1 MKKNINII
9 IIAVLAIAVI
19 VETIIIASGRANM
32 VPKLE
37 NGDEAIV
44 ELKDGTKYS
53 ANEIWDEIKVSNG
66 LSTILNKVDAKILNE
81 EYKDQ
86 EADTKTY
93 LQTAELSIKSQYKKD
108 DGTYDEEQMLSAL
121 QNYGYSSLDAYLETV
136 KSNYLNNKAATDYAK
151 TIISDS
157 DIKAY
162 YKTDIR
168 PDLTGVHILV
178 KPTGTDDAA
187 LKVAKEKA
195 EKIISEINKK
205 VKSGTKVA
213 DAFKEYDSD
222 SDETTL
228 YQDLGTFNYTDMVED
243 FSKAAYNQK
252 VNEVSKSPVKTSYG
266 YHVIL
271 ITKIGEKKSLEDAKE
286 EIKEKL
292 ADKKVSEDSTIAVT
306 AMDKL
311 REKYGMKIVDSSLSE
326 RYKRYINYQLNQ
338 KSNK

>member
-1 MKKNINII
+1 MKKNINVI
-9 IIAVLAIAVI
+9 IIAILAIAVI
-19 VETIIIASGRANM
+19 VETIIIATGRANM

-53 ANEIWDEIKVSNG
+53 ANEIWNEIKVSNG
-66 LSTILNKVDAKILNE
+66 LSTILNKIDAKILDE
-81 EYKDQ
+81 EYKDK

-93 LQTAELSIKSQYKKD
+93 LQTAELSIKSQYKKE
-108 DGTYDEEQMLSAL
+108 DGSYDEEKMLSAL
-121 QNYGYSSLDAYLETV
+121 QNYGYSSLEAYLDTV

-162 YKTDIR
+162 YKTDVR

-187 LKVAKEKA
+187 LKSAKEKA
-195 EKIISEINKK
+195 EKIISEINNK

-222 SDETTL
+222 SDDATL

-271 ITKIGEKKSLEDAKE
+271 ITKIGEKKSLDDSKE

-311 REKYGMKIVDSSLSE
+311 RDKYGMKIIDSNLAE

-338 KSNK
+338 KNN

>member
-53 ANEIWDEIKVSNG
+53 ANEIWDEVKISYG
-66 LSTILNKVDAKILNE
+66 LTSILNKVDAKILDE
-81 EYKDQ
+81 EYKDS
-86 EADTKTY
+86 ENDTKTY
-93 LQTAELSIKSQYKKD
+93 LQTAELSIKAQYKKE
-108 DGTYDEEQMLSAL
+108 DGTYDEEKLTSAL
-121 QNYGYSSLDAYLETV
+121 QNYGYNSLEAYLNTV

-151 TIISDS
+151 TIITDS
-157 DIKAY
+157 EIKAY
-162 YKTDIR
+162 YKSDIKA
-168 PDLTGVHILV
+168 DLTGVHILV
-178 KPTGTDDAA
+178 KPTTNDDAG
-187 LKVAKEKA
+187 LKAAKEKA

-205 VKSGTKVA
+205 VKSGTSVA

-228 YQDLGTFNYTDMVED
+228 YQDLGTFNYSDMVED

-271 ITKIGEKKSLEDAKE
+271 ITKIGEKKSLDDAKE
-286 EIKEKL
+286 EIKETL
-292 ADKKVSEDSTIAVT
+292 AEKKINEDSTIAVT

-311 REKYGMKIVDSSLSE
+311 REKYGMKIVDSSLAE
-326 RYKRYINYQLNQ
+326 RYKRYINYQLN
-338 KSNK
+338 NK